1 MNKTASLKKLIYNF
15 QEREDESF
23 YAYWERYKDLL
34 IVIPH
39 RGYDTGRISSFFYGG
54 ISPQT
59 RQFINMMCNGQFMRK
74 SPKKALDFFNKL
86 EENKQSWDFS

>member
-23 YAYWERYKDLL
+23 YACWERYKDLL
-34 IVIPH
+34 IAIPH
-39 RGYDTGRISSFFYGG
+39 HGYDTGRILSFFYER
-54 ISPQT
+54 IAPQT

-74 SPKKALDFFNKL
+74 SPEEAQDLFDKL
-86 EENKQSWDFS
+86 AENNQS